1 MMLKGKVAIITGGGT
16 GIGAAVAKRFVA
28 EGAKVCI
35 VGRRE
40 NVLDRVVQFL
50 PSGAAVKCAGDI
62 SQPENIDRVVEAALT
77 FAEGI
82 DVLVNNAALGTEG
95 SIITA
100 DLAEWRKTLEVN
112 LISPMLLMRAAIP
125 YMIKKGGGS
134 IINVSSLSSLRCI
147 PRASAYCTSK
157 AALNALSQQAALD
170 FGEDNIRC
178 NVICPGFVFTEMAAN
193 GPLFRAA
200 KPDLTTFM
208 NSVFQDIPSRKPAMP
223 EEVAGICSFLASDDA
238 SYITGTV
245 IPVDGGTAIMDP
257 FPVCVKR
264 ATLQMGK

>member
-1 MMLKGKVAIITGGGT
+1 MLKGKVAIITGGGT

-125 YMIKKGGGS
+125 HMIKKGGGS
-134 IINVSSLSSLRCI
+134 IINVSSLSSLH
-147 PRASAYCTSK
+147 
-157 AALNALSQQAALD
+157 
-170 FGEDNIRC
+170 
-178 NVICPGFVFTEMAAN
+178 
-193 GPLFRAA
+193 
-200 KPDLTTFM
+200 
-208 NSVFQDIPSRKPAMP
+208 
-223 EEVAGICSFLASDDA
+223 
-238 SYITGTV
+238 
-245 IPVDGGTAIMDP
+245 
-257 FPVCVKR
+257 
-264 ATLQMGK
+264 